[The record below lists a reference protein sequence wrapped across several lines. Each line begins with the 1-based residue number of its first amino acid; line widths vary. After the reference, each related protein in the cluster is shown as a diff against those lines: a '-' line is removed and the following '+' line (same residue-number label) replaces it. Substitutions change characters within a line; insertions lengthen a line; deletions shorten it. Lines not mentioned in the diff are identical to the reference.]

1 MTDFNFLYGV
11 DDVIALFPGLNEVND
26 VNALMKYYTLIFG
39 WLVHYSSE
47 ALYTQ
52 SVLCTLDTAEWSK
65 QIECTLIQHI
75 PE

>member
-1 MTDFNFLYGV
+1 MHGV
-11 DDVIALFPGLNEVND
+11 YDVIALFPGLNEVND
-26 VNALMKYYTLIFG
+26 VNALMNYYTLMFG

-52 SVLCTLDTAEWSK
+52 SSRPFLCTLDTAEWSE